1 MSSGLSVDP
10 KDNVTCGGSEMIGQ
24 QQQTKKNIITQ
35 HKKKFS
41 EREQ

>member
-10 KDNVTCGGSEMIGQ
+10 KNNVTCGGSEMIGQ
-24 QQQTKKNIITQ
+24 QHTKNIITQ

-41 EREQ
+41 EKEQ

>member
-24 QQQTKKNIITQ
+24 QQTKKYYNTAQ
-35 HKKKFS
+35 EKV
-41 EREQ
+41 

>member
-24 QQQTKKNIITQ
+24 QQQTKNIITQ

-41 EREQ
+41 EKEQ

>member
-24 QQQTKKNIITQ
+24 QQQTKKYYNTAQ
-35 HKKKFS
+35 EKV
-41 EREQ
+41 

>member
-24 QQQTKKNIITQ
+24 QQKNIITQ

-41 EREQ
+41 EKEQ